1 MCLPGIT
8 DIMVIIHIMII
19 TGILTITKK
28 GISPNAQIFP
38 VVIITEEIDATETIN
53 TLAIKNLPVMI
64 LIMGAEM
71 LVEEI
76 QVSIVIAVEVPL
88 EEMR

>member
-8 DIMVIIHIMII
+8 DIMDIIRIIII

-38 VVIITEEIDATETIN
+38 VVIITEEIDVTDTIN
-53 TLAIKNLPVMI
+53 SLAIKNLQVMT

-76 QVSIVIAVEVPL
+76 RVLIVIAVEVP
-88 EEMR
+88 